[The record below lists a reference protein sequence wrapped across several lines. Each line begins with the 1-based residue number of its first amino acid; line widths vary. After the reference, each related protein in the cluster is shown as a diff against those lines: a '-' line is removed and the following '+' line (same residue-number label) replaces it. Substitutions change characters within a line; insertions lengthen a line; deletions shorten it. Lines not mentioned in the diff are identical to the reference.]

1 MAKSK
6 PPVTLAVGTE
16 QLLALATRHDRAA
29 QAFTAKAHR
38 SHSNPPFN
46 SNSTSF
52 PLPLNLKEFRYVIG
66 RPGFLSFPR
75 SNGLCGTKGRNDAEI
90 PRKTYGTPPATM
102 ELLNDGERGELLER
116 GSSSPSL
123 TSPLGPVVD
132 LGYAAYVGNS
142 TSPSGIVNSTVTF
155 FGGIPYV
162 QPPLGNL
169 RFRAPQRLDESVK
182 SNRTVVS
189 AQSWGPTCVQQ
200 PAVEGVG
207 VEDCLSLNIWKP
219 SSAKPGDKLPVVV
232 YIHGGGFFFGSSP
245 QFPMYDW
252 VAQSQKV
259 IAVSMNYRLHLFG
272 FLDGTAVRADGAPN
286 AGLLDQRAAIEWV
299 GRHISKF
306 GGNPSQITISGE
318 SAGGAAVLLQA
329 TAYGGVRNPPFQ
341 RAIAQSIGL
350 FPFPLDSEIE
360 GVFRA
365 EAMTCLRAAPLSTL
379 IKSINNVRT
388 NYLAPTIDGPSGF
401 IPDLP
406 SRLIT
411 QKKFSR
417 GLDVIAGHVSNDGQN
432 WAGNPAN
439 LNSDADIVTTI
450 LKRYRHMTNATLTK
464 VLELYPSPNTPGSPF
479 TTQYERMDQWWA
491 NATLALGGRD
501 VYSYRFNVPNPI
513 TRAANPYMG
522 AMHASDLV
530 PDSGTVP
537 FFAPFNVTEIPVA
550 KEIIGYWTSFTRT
563 GNPSSYKQKYS
574 PTWPNFMGARRVV
587 ISEDLNANGTDTAS
601 VVETV
606 PVGESARCKWWM
618 TSQNDTRV

>member
-1 MAKSK
+1 MYTFSALAL
-6 PPVTLAVGTE
+6 VLAVAISTP
-16 QLLALATRHDRAA
+16 LTAA
-29 QAFTAKAHR
+29 
-38 SHSNPPFN
+38 S
-46 SNSTSF
+46 
-52 PLPLNLKEFRYVIG
+52 
-66 RPGFLSFPR
+66 
-75 SNGLCGTKGRNDAEI
+75 
-90 PRKTYGTPPATM
+90 
-102 ELLNDGERGELLER
+102 ELLER

-123 TSPLGPVVD
+123 SSPLGPVVD
-132 LGYAAYVGNS
+132 LGYAAYVGNA

-162 QPPLGNL
+162 RPPLGNL

-182 SNRTVVS
+182 QNRTVVS

-207 VEDCLSLNIWKP
+207 VEDCLNLNIWKP
-219 SSAKPGDKLPVVV
+219 SSAKPGDNLPVVV

-272 FLDGTAVRADGAPN
+272 FLDGSAVRADGTPN

-360 GVFRA
+360 GVFNNVTTAAGCPSSGA
-365 EAMTCLRAAPLSTL
+365 EAMACLRAAPLSTL
-379 IKSINNVRT
+379 IKSINNVKT
-388 NYLAPTIDGPSGF
+388 NYLAPTIDGPDGF

-406 SRLIT
+406 SRLIS

-417 GLDVIAGHVSNDGQN
+417 GLDVIAGHTSNDGQN

-464 VLELYPSPNTPGSPF
+464 VLEIYPSPDTPGSPF
-479 TTQYERMDQWWA
+479 TTQYERMWTLMQETIFGCMDQWWA
-491 NATLALGGRD
+491 NATLSLGGRN

-513 TRAANPYMG
+513 TRATNPYMG
-522 AMHASDLV
+522 AMHASDVYYLFNGAT
-530 PDSGTVP
+530 GTVP
-537 FFAPFNVTEIPVA
+537 FFAPFNITEVPVA
-550 KEIIGYWTSFTRT
+550 KEIIGYWTSFTRN

-574 PTWPNFMGARRVV
+574 PNWPNFLGARRVV
-587 ISEDLNANGTDTAS
+587 ISEDLSANGTDTAS

-606 PVGESARCKWWM
+606 PVGESTRCKWWM